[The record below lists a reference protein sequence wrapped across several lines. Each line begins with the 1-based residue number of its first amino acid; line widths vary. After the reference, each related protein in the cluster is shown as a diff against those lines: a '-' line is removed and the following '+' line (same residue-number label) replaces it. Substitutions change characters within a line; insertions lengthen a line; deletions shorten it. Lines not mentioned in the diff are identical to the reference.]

1 MIDRSDM
8 RVYDNPKTMA
18 TRIIDIAKLMNVSP
32 ATISLALNNKQGV
45 SAELRERIVS
55 LANEMGYKGVS
66 GFKRRQTDSST
77 IRVLKIAKTGHIV
90 NSSHNAFIADYLE
103 GLEVQAKNS
112 GYKLEVA
119 FFNKVA
125 IADIIA
131 SVVDA
136 AVSGIVVLGT
146 ELDFDDMEQFNRL
159 TLPLVFIDTFNPF
172 SSSDCINMSNTDEI
186 YKIVEH
192 FYAYGHRDIGIVKS
206 TYETRNLKVRET
218 DFREALGYFSIPV
231 REEFVFPVDS
241 TFEQSFEDMARL
253 LAAGQRPPSAL
264 FCVNDIMAYGCMK
277 ALKNMNY
284 RIPEDVSIIGFDD
297 LPSSAITEPPLT
309 SIRVSKHQIGR
320 RAMQHLVERISGDP
334 NSMPERVLVGGQL
347 IVRGSVRKMNA
358 DSA

>member
-1 MIDRSDM
+1 
-8 RVYDNPKTMA
+8 MA
-18 TRIIDIAKLMNVSP
+18 TRIVDIAKLMNVSP

-45 SAELRERIVS
+45 STELRDKIIAM
-55 LANEMGYKGVS
+55 ANELGYKGVS
-66 GFKRRQTDSST
+66 GYKRKRAENMT

-103 GLEVQAKNS
+103 GLEIQAKS
-112 GYKLEVA
+112 HGYQLEVA
-119 FFNKVA
+119 FFNKVS
-125 IADIIA
+125 IVDIIA
-131 SVVDA
+131 SVKDA
-136 AVSGIVVLGT
+136 AISGIVVLGT
-146 ELDFDDMEQFNRL
+146 ELDFDDMDQFNKL

-172 SSSDCINMSNTDEI
+172 SSFDCINMSNTDEI

-192 FYAYGHRDIGIVKS
+192 FYRFGHRDIGIAKS

-218 DFREALGYFSIPV
+218 DFREAMNYFSIPV

-241 TFEQSFEDMARL
+241 TFEQSFADMTRL
-253 LAAGQRPPSAL
+253 LSAGQKPPTAL
-264 FCVNDIMAYGCMK
+264 FCVNDIIAYGCMK

-320 RAMQHLVERISGDP
+320 RAMQHLIERITGDP
-334 NSMPERVLVGGQL
+334 NTMPEKVLVGGML
-347 IVRGSVRKMNA
+347 IVRESVRLISPEQAKERMEL
-358 DSA
+358 